1 MKSFAIIGCGRF
13 GSSVAMTL
21 SELGNEVLAVDA
33 DHEKVNAIV
42 DHVTTALQVD
52 ILDEGVIDVLGL
64 RNFDVAVISIGSN
77 LEASVMATLLAVEA
91 NVPLVVAKAKSSRQ
105 GRLLEKVGAHKIIY
119 PERDMGVRL
128 AYNLSSNAIID
139 YLDISD
145 DFSIAEFHIHDQWVN
160 HTLTQ
165 LDLRQKYQVNVIAIR
180 RGPHMIIDNLQDV
193 ILQNGDVLVFLGN
206 NCQINK
212 LESIYGKNYRKQ
224 Y

>member
-42 DHVTTALQVD
+42 DKVTSALQVD
-52 ILDEGVIDVLGL
+52 ILDEDIIDVLGL

-77 LEASVMATLLAVEA
+77 LEASVMGTLLAVEA
-91 NVPLVVAKAKSSRQ
+91 EVPLIVAKAKTARQ
-105 GRLLEKVGAHKIIY
+105 GKLLEKVGAHKIIY

-145 DFSIAEFHIHDQWVN
+145 DFSIAEFFIHDHWVN
-160 HTLTQ
+160 HTLAQ
-165 LDLRQKYQVNVIAIR
+165 LNHRHKYEVNVIAIR
-180 RGPHMIIDNLQDV
+180 RGDHMIIDNLQDV

-206 NCQINK
+206 NHQINK
-212 LESIYGKNYRKQ
+212 LKGIYGKNYRKQ

>member
-1 MKSFAIIGCGRF
+1 
-13 GSSVAMTL
+13 
-21 SELGNEVLAVDA
+21 
-33 DHEKVNAIV
+33 
-42 DHVTTALQVD
+42 VD
-52 ILDEGVIDVLGL
+52 ILDEDVLDILGL

-77 LEASVMATLLAVEA
+77 LEASVMGTLLAVEA
-91 NVPLVVAKAKSSRQ
+91 EVPLIVAKAKTGRQ
-105 GRLLEKVGAHKIIY
+105 GKLLEKVGAHKIIY

-160 HTLTQ
+160 HTLAQ
-165 LDLRQKYQVNVIAIR
+165 LNLRQEFDVNVIAIR
-180 RGPHMIIDNLQDV
+180 RGEHMIVDNLQDV

-206 NCQINK
+206 NNQINK
-212 LESIYGKNYRKQ
+212 LEGIYGKNYRKL